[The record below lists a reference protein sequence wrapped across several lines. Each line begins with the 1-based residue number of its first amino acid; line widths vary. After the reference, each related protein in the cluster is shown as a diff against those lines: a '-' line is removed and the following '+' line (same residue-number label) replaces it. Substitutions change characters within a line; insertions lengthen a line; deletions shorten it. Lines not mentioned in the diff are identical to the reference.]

1 MYYVFCKYMFE
12 GGYFMWIDAYI
23 PQPVLISPSANF
35 QFYSMCR
42 FSFIIILH
50 INLIIWH
57 SAILKVKGSKEG
69 GAVYR

>member
-35 QFYSMCR
+35 NHNTSYKPVPYLR
-42 FSFIIILH
+42 
-50 INLIIWH
+50 
-57 SAILKVKGSKEG
+57 
-69 GAVYR
+69 